1 MATRDLLYSQLRVYT
16 RVMNETVPICICTAL
31 RQASRKITAR
41 YDEALAPAGVN
52 IAQFSLLRKLRRH
65 GAMSLTALAE
75 LVELDRSTLGRN
87 LRVLEK
93 MGLVELKAGTDQR
106 QAVAGLTEIGHRTL
120 LTGDPLWD
128 RAQAEMADSIGAD
141 GVKQLTALIGAL

>member
-1 MATRDLLYSQLRVYT
+1 M
-16 RVMNETVPICICTAL
+16 CTAL

-106 QAVAGLTEIGHRTL
+106 QAVAALTKAGHRTL

-128 RAQAEMADSIGAD
+128 RAQAEMADRIGAA
-141 GVKQLTALIGAL
+141 GVTQLTALIGAL

>member
-1 MATRDLLYSQLRVYT
+1 
-16 RVMNETVPICICTAL
+16 MNNTTMTSCICIDL
-31 RQASRKITAR
+31 RKASRRLTGF

-65 GAMSLTALAE
+65 GAVSLSVLAD

-93 MGLVELKAGTDQR
+93 MGLVTLGPGKDQR
-106 QAVAGLTEIGHRTL
+106 ESVAELTPSGQMTL
-120 LTGDPLWD
+120 SEGDPLWD
-128 RAQAEMADSIGAD
+128 RAQADIATRIGAD
-141 GVKQLTALIGAL
+141 GVRQLQALLGAL

>member
-1 MATRDLLYSQLRVYT
+1 MT
-16 RVMNETVPICICTAL
+16 ETVPICVCTAL

-65 GAMSLTALAE
+65 GPMSLTALAE

-106 QAVAGLTEIGHRTL
+106 QAVAALTDAGHRTL

-128 RAQAEMADSIGAD
+128 RAQAEMVDRIGAD
-141 GVKQLTALIGAL
+141 GVTQLTALIGAL